1 MSRGLTGMA
10 CFLKNKFSVINFE
23 ICFIEQDLFFFRTI
37 LVDQTDKFD
46 LISSL
51 VRKCCK
57 ISTST
62 EQMVFFSI
70 RWFQNSKVQKVVKD
84 SKLQSKVRTSIKVK
98 LNKPVASGS
107 DQPIE
112 QNPAGSSSSN
122 PDSKQGNEGC
132 DEALPSVIGS
142 MAEYA
147 KIVGKSVTAIQ
158 VCLPFYIFID
168 PLPLG
173 ILS

>member
-1 MSRGLTGMA
+1 
-10 CFLKNKFSVINFE
+10 
-23 ICFIEQDLFFFRTI
+23 LFR
-37 LVDQTDKFD
+37 
-46 LISSL
+46 
-51 VRKCCK
+51 
-57 ISTST
+57 
-62 EQMVFFSI
+62 I

-98 LNKPVASGS
+98 LNKQVASGS
-107 DQPIE
+107 DQSAD

-122 PDSKQGNEGC
+122 PDSKQGNEGS

-158 VCLPFYIFID
+158 VSNSSFFL
-168 PLPLG
+168 
-173 ILS
+173 

>member
-1 MSRGLTGMA
+1 M
-10 CFLKNKFSVINFE
+10 
-23 ICFIEQDLFFFRTI
+23 
-37 LVDQTDKFD
+37 
-46 LISSL
+46 
-51 VRKCCK
+51 
-57 ISTST
+57 
-62 EQMVFFSI
+62 
-70 RWFQNSKVQKVVKD
+70 KD

-107 DQPIE
+107 DHPAE

-122 PDSKQGNEGC
+122 LDSKQGNEGS

-158 VCLPFYIFID
+158 VSKPKFLKDCIVYNQHQIFVMSAIFQ
-168 PLPLG
+168 P
-173 ILS
+173 